1 MYLRDSRLCFR
12 PEWTQGTPADY
23 RNRHWCPARSRLSP
37 NCGAVTD
44 RDLDFR
50 GGGDGCLCH
59 GAPSAIR
66 YRLRGVRV
74 RPHRDAGSE
83 RRKLGHYARFPRLGD
98 PDRRSAWPDRYN
110 DSLATSN
117 DSRALIVPPNMSIS
131 RSRYHCKQ
139 AAEQPSDL
147 AKIRAVVE
155 MEHNDRERHQD
166 GPENCLSDA

>member
-1 MYLRDSRLCFR
+1 MVVYAMAL
-12 PEWTQGTPADY
+12 PQ
-23 RNRHWCPARSRLSP
+23 
-37 NCGAVTD
+37 
-44 RDLDFR
+44 
-50 GGGDGCLCH
+50 
-59 GAPSAIR
+59 R
-66 YRLRGVRV
+66 YDIACVGVRV